1 MIADEM
7 RQESSRVLPKA
18 VTPENVPAADR
29 GKRFH
34 RFFRTFEIASVKKGG
49 VVTEVRQYIFGKT
62 LRTAVANSAGA
73 CYCIRQNLKR
83 KDHAGRTV

>member
-7 RQESSRVLPKA
+7 WQERLRVLPKA

-34 RFFRTFEIASVKKGG
+34 RFFRTFENTSINK
-49 VVTEVRQYIFGKT
+49 I
-62 LRTAVANSAGA
+62 
-73 CYCIRQNLKR
+73 
-83 KDHAGRTV
+83 

>member
-49 VVTEVRQYIFGKT
+49 VVTGVRQYIFGKRCGRR
-62 LRTAVANSAGA
+62 LQ
-73 CYCIRQNLKR
+73 IRR
-83 KDHAGRTV
+83 GRAIVSGKT